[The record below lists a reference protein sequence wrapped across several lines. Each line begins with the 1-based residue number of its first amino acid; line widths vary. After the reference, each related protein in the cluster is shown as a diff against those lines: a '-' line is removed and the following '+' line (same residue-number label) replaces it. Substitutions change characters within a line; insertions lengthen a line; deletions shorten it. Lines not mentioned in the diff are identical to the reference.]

1 MIEKSSIERLQELNR
16 DNQRMILVSAGVLK
30 SARSEILA
38 HVKLNGKGVMT
49 DIVLN
54 SLNVAIKGN

>member
-1 MIEKSSIERLQELNR
+1 MSEKTSLERLQELNR
-16 DNQRMILVSAGVLK
+16 DSQRMILVSAGVLK

-38 HVKLNGKGVMT
+38 HVKVSGKGVMT

-54 SLNVAIKGN
+54 SLNAAINGG

>member
-1 MIEKSSIERLQELNR
+1 MSEKSSLDRLQELNR

-38 HVKLNGKGVMT
+38 HVKVNGKGVMT

-54 SLNVAIKGN
+54 SLNSAINGD

>member
-1 MIEKSSIERLQELNR
+1 MSEKSSLERLQELNQ

-38 HVKLNGKGVMT
+38 HVKVNGKGVMT

-54 SLNVAIKGN
+54 SLNSAIKGA

>member
-1 MIEKSSIERLQELNR
+1 MSEKTSLERLQELNR

-38 HVKLNGKGVMT
+38 HVKVNGKGVMT

-54 SLNVAIKGN
+54 SLNSAIKGA